1 MRRGTLRSFL
11 GGLVLGT
18 ILGALATWLKTSQQQ
33 AIPPALRERATTL
46 LQQARTQGEQAAT
59 ALRTQL
65 ASARQTIESRIAGVR
80 TPAEEGQASATS
92 DSEVPVEAE
101 S

>member
-18 ILGALATWLKTSQQQ
+18 ILGALATWLRTSQQQ
-33 AIPPALRERATTL
+33 PIPPALRERARTL
-46 LQQARTQGEQAAT
+46 LQQARAQGEQAVT
-59 ALRTQL
+59 TLRTQL
-65 ASARQTIESRIAGVR
+65 LTARQAIESRIAGTQTPGER
-80 TPAEEGQASATS
+80 TETTASDT
-92 DSEVPVEAE
+92 EVAVEAE